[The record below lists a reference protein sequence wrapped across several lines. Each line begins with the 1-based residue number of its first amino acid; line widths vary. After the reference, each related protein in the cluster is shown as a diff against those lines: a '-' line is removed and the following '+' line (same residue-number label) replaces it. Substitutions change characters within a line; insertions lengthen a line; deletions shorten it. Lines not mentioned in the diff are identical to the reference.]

1 MQLTNKIVLYSL
13 LAAIIAALLS
23 SGLAYFLYNTSFLAI
38 MGIAVVSTLI
48 TAGCCSFF
56 VIRGIAQPVSR
67 ACSIVEQASQGMAVK
82 NISSTDD
89 ALPKLNQA
97 VLSIVS
103 VLKKERGL
111 ARGILKG
118 LPMPYLLVDTKER
131 TVSTNKECLTMLEID
146 DDVEHC
152 LGKTLAELFYNDP
165 TRETAVGRS
174 MATGSFFAN
183 LDVTITGH
191 KGRIT
196 HVLANV
202 FPIYDED
209 MSCLGGLCLY
219 VDMTRLKN
227 AEKQIEAK
235 NEKMVL
241 AARRLEESARSI
253 AEYSLSL
260 GEAIHK
266 SNAST
271 GQAAFKLSN
280 TTQAMNQMNASV
292 QNVAQSAVTASQAS
306 TETREKAQNGAS
318 IVEQSLHSIE
328 GVRQISMKL
337 REDMHQLNDHAQNI
351 TQIMAVISD
360 IADQTNLLALN
371 AAIEAARAGEAGR
384 GFAVVAD
391 EVRKLAEKTMDS
403 TTDVHNAIHAIQVST
418 EKSVSSM
425 DSAMEQVVQATDLA
439 NQSGTALTEIV
450 ATVDTT
456 ANQVKAIALA
466 SDEQSQASKAIT
478 SDLVHVDTMVKQS
491 AEAMEEANRAI
502 QDLAK
507 QVQSLEELVRE
518 LEHD

>member
-1 MQLTNKIVLYSL
+1 MSLNNKITFFSFLS
-13 LAAIIAALLS
+13 AIIATLLS
-23 SGLAYFLYNTSFLAI
+23 TGLAYFFCNASFLAI
-38 MGIAVVSTLI
+38 MGIALVSALI
-48 TAGCCSFF
+48 TAVCSCFF
-56 VIRGIAQPVSR
+56 VGRNLANPLFK
-67 ACSIVEQASQGMAVK
+67 ACVFMEQASQGRAAK
-82 NISSTDD
+82 CTSPTDGS
-89 ALPKLNQA
+89 LPEVDQA
-97 VLSIVS
+97 VLTIVS

-131 TVSTNKECLTMLEID
+131 TVSTNEACLKMLEID
-146 DDVEHC
+146 RDIESC

-165 TRETAVGRS
+165 TRETAVGKS
-174 MATGSFFAN
+174 MANGSFFAN

-191 KGRIT
+191 KGSIT

-209 MSCLGGLCLY
+209 KTCVGGLCLY
-219 VDMTRLKN
+219 VDMTRLKH

-241 AARRLEESARSI
+241 AAKKLKDSARYI

-271 GQAAFKLSN
+271 GQAATKLSN
-280 TTQAMNQMNASV
+280 TTQAMNQMNSSV
-292 QNVAQSAVTASQAS
+292 QDVAQSAVTASQAS
-306 TETREKAQNGAS
+306 IETRDKAQNGAN
-318 IVEQSLHSIE
+318 IVEQSLRSIE

-337 REDMHQLNDHAQNI
+337 KEDMHLLNEHAQNI
-351 TQIMAVISD
+351 TQIMTVISD

-391 EVRKLAEKTMDS
+391 EVRKLAEKTMVS
-403 TTDVHNAIHAIQVST
+403 TTDVYNTIKAIQEST
-418 EKSVSSM
+418 EKGVARM

-439 NQSGTALTEIV
+439 SQSGTALTEIV

-456 ANQVKAIALA
+456 ADQVKVIALA
-466 SDEQSQASKAIT
+466 SDAQSQVSKEIA
-478 SDLVHVDTMVKQS
+478 SDLVHVDAMVKQS

-507 QVQSLEELVRE
+507 QAQKLEELVQE
-518 LEHD
+518 LERE